1 MSSQMHSGRRARPRI
16 GRGVGLAIVTLGLGL
31 ALQRLWLDLG
41 HWPALRTALAA
52 GGVAALATALGVLP
66 MLLTRQDR
74 MHHPALPLGFGA
86 GVMLGALGLSLLQPA
101 VAGAA
106 ALGLGPWPRAIG
118 IGLSLLAGAAMLMAL
133 ERLLPHEHL
142 PAELP
147 PTGTLSRPRARR
159 LTLLVLAMVVHNIP
173 EGWALGVAAL
183 GSEAVGVSA
192 LTLGIALQNVPEGL
206 VVAAAL
212 QALGVPRWKAALLG
226 AASGVV
232 EPVAAVL
239 AALLLGQGETLL
251 PWGLAM
257 AAGAMLFVVSHE
269 VIPESHRPG
278 HERRA
283 TLGLLAGFTLMLVIA
298 TGLEAG

>member
-1 MSSQMHSGRRARPRI
+1 MNSPMHAGRRSAPRI
-16 GRGVGLAIVTLGLGL
+16 GRVIGLAIVALGLGL

-52 GGVAALATALGVLP
+52 GGMAALATALGVLP
-66 MLLTRQDR
+66 MLLTRKHD
-74 MHHPALPLGFGA
+74 MPHPSLPLGFGA

-101 VAGAA
+101 IAGAA
-106 ALGLGPWPRAIG
+106 ALGLSPWARAWG
-118 IGLSLLAGAAMLMAL
+118 VGLALVAGAALLMVL
-133 ERLLPHEHL
+133 EHLLPHEHL

-147 PTGTLSRPRARR
+147 PTGPLSRPRTRR

-212 QALGVPRWKAALLG
+212 QALGVQRWKAALLG
-226 AASGVV
+226 AASGLV

-239 AALLLGQGETLL
+239 AALLLGLGETLL

-278 HERRA
+278 QERRA